1 MDTPR
6 PEEDDV
12 MIAMDPLEVVERV
25 LSKAHVSRSA
35 RAPLTS
41 TGGSMVRAQVS
52 PWRTSVS

>member
-25 LSKAHVSRSA
+25 LSAEN
-35 RAPLTS
+35 LTFDR
-41 TGGSMVRAQVS
+41 TEDGDLAS
-52 PWRTSVS
+52 P